1 MLTDSRFL
9 CPRCG
14 AAMVERRERSS
25 GAGFL
30 GCSRFPEC
38 RGTRPIGGQRDKAAS
53 RHIELS
59 TGGRNA
65 RNVPDLVELVI
76 ARRLGRTLSR
86 KEGCLVQGLALV
98 GLLVAIYLVAV
109 SGAFM
114 WFVTTFAEWFASQVT
129 LPGAPT
135 PSP

>member
-1 MLTDSRFL
+1 
-9 CPRCG
+9 
-14 AAMVERRERSS
+14 V
-25 GAGFL
+25 
-30 GCSRFPEC
+30 
-38 RGTRPIGGQRDKAAS
+38 
-53 RHIELS
+53 S

-86 KEGCLVQGLALV
+86 KEGCLVQGLALIGV
-98 GLLVAIYLVAV
+98 LLAIYFVAV

-114 WFVTTFAEWFASQVT
+114 WLVTTFAEWFANQVT